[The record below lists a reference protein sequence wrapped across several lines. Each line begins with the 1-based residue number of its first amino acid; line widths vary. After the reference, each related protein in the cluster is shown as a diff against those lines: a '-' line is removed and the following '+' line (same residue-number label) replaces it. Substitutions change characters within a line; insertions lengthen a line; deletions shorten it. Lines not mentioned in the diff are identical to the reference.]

1 MRQSK
6 RLMFFAVL
14 FVVSG
19 SAFAAMFEPLF
30 TAVRVVGDVRI
41 VRPDGS
47 EAQLKEDFSY
57 PYGSRIIV
65 PPKPTEEELKKFKRH
80 PELAPATDP
89 EVMVSFSSDFRFRFS
104 AGTDVKITDASVG
117 GAEAKMLDLSSG
129 MVSTYITAAS
139 TKTGNEASD
148 AAVAANLAATIIRT
162 PVGECTQL
170 ADRNKVQ
177 VIPDAAKPGF
187 FNVMFATQGGG
198 MEITGPQYKINK
210 MRSGSAVRIGGNK
223 DNTHIATEAG
233 EFTVTFE
240 KGADNN
246 EMYVFR
252 SGHFAK
258 ILRQYAEI
266 GKRMAVSVIVSRN
279 RDLLSNYSYLEG
291 QTNVGMG
298 SSTAAELGG
307 EHSALGAETPA
318 ETSGTESGDAFGS
331 FDEGDSAGD
340 AGDSSDWG
348 SESSDSGA
356 SDFSDWDF

>member
-1 MRQSK
+1 MRQSI
-6 RLMFFAVL
+6 RLMFSAVL
-14 FVVSG
+14 FVACG

-47 EAQLKEDFSY
+47 ESQMKEDFSY

-65 PPKPTEEELKKFKRH
+65 PPKPTEEELKKFRRH
-80 PELAPATDP
+80 PELAPASDP
-89 EVMVSFSSDFRFRFS
+89 EAMVSFSGDFRFRFS

-117 GAEAKMLDLSSG
+117 DAQAKMLDLAKG

-139 TKTGNEASD
+139 TKTGNEAAD

-177 VIPDAAKPGF
+177 VTPDAAKPGSY
-187 FNVMFATQGGG
+187 NVMFATQGGG
-198 MEITGPQYKINK
+198 MEIAGPQYKINK
-210 MRSGSAVRIGGNK
+210 MRSGSAVRINGNK

-246 EMYVFR
+246 EPHVFR
-252 SGHFAK
+252 SGFFAK

-266 GKRMAVSVIVSRN
+266 GKRMAVSVIISRN
-279 RDLLSNYSYLEG
+279 RNLLSNYSYLEG

-298 SSTAAELGG
+298 TSTAAELGG
-307 EHSALGAETPA
+307 EHSALGAETSA
-318 ETSGTESGDAFGS
+318 EGGDATGGDAFGS
-331 FDEGDSAGD
+331 FDDEGSSDS
-340 AGDSSDWG
+340 GDSSDWG
-348 SESSDSGA
+348 SDSSDSGS
-356 SDFSDWDF
+356 SDFDNWDF